1 MSIMNKMNKKNLIT
15 TIISVV
21 AIAIIVAVYI
31 ILAKPFAPNSD
42 GSIQVVLV
50 DLDGTIV
57 SEKEISFKKNDTLE
71 KLLKENY
78 DNVVI
83 EDGMLMSIDN
93 FTTPSDWSSY
103 ISIYVNEK
111 MSEVGVLGIEFTD
124 GTKISF
130 IMVEYHE

>member
-1 MSIMNKMNKKNLIT
+1 MNKMNKKNLIT

-57 SEKEISFKKNDTLE
+57 SEKEIEFNKGDS
-71 KLLKENY
+71 LLDLISENY
-78 DNVVI
+78 ENVVE
-83 EDGMLMSIDN
+83 EDGMIMSIDI
-93 FTTPSDWSSY
+93 FTTPSDWSTF
-103 ISIYVNEK
+103 ISIYVNDE
-111 MSEVGVLGIEFTD
+111 MSMVGIKDIEFTD

-130 IMVEYHE
+130 VNTEFIPY

>member
-1 MSIMNKMNKKNLIT
+1 MSKKKLALYISL
-15 TIISVV
+15 TIISVIV
-21 AIAIIVAVYI
+21 LVCSYFFIYKEFVTKEEGKIEII
-31 ILAKPFAPNSD
+31 
-42 GSIQVVLV
+42 LV

-111 MSEVGVLGIEFTD
+111 MSEAGVLGIEFTD

-130 IMVEYHE
+130 VMVEYHE

>member
-1 MSIMNKMNKKNLIT
+1 MNKKNLIT

-57 SEKEISFKKNDTLE
+57 SEKEIEFNKGDS
-71 KLLKENY
+71 LLDLISENY
-78 DNVVI
+78 ENVVE
-83 EDGMLMSIDN
+83 EDGMILSIDS
-93 FTTPSDWSSY
+93 FTTPSDWSTF
-103 ISIYVNEK
+103 ISIYVNDE
-111 MSEVGVLGIEFTD
+111 MSMVGIKDIEFTD

-130 IMVEYHE
+130 VNTKFIPY